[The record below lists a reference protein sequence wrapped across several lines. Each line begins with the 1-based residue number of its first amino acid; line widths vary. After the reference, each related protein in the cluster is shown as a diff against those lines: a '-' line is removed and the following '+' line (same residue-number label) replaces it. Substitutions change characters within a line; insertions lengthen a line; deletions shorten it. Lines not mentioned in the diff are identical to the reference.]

1 MVLLG
6 PEPGRGGPSPNNA
19 FSRPYATPDKSLVQ
33 SFKRIQPRQSPAL
46 KQLVRRPGAQQLEPL
61 SKPQRR
67 AGRPSPSLWPQQTG
81 LASATGLAC
90 QAKRTNA
97 DRAKQRRRR
106 GGNHVCVCQVCGQRT
121 QQPAAASEQLG
132 RLELK
137 WGEIR
142 DHAVW
147 KDAGFSGT
155 TLQTL
160 EHQLDKIHR
169 QMVAAHEDDASA
181 PSASAKPDSKPA
193 SPQHPQPEPEPQ
205 METGQ
210 DPTKLEDTTASR
222 SPYLAASAPKRAA
235 AAQVEAEPRAL
246 VMDSLT
252 PERLL
257 AAAKG
262 GNPDDIRDL
271 IEAGVDFNVASE
283 AGGLAG
289 IDRCL
294 VLAAIR
300 GHDAAV
306 SILLSAGAD
315 ATVTQNGTSLLELV
329 QKQYQEVA
337 RSPPGSPNQS
347 TVDSAD
353 GSIGTLSLAAH
364 RDLLEGLQA
373 TEQILMKASELQQS
387 NNE

>member
-6 PEPGRGGPSPNNA
+6 PEPGRGGPSPTNA
-19 FSRPYATPDKSLVQ
+19 FSRPYATPDESLVR
-33 SFKRIQPRQSPAL
+33 SFRRIQRQSPAL
-46 KQLVRRPGAQQLEPL
+46 KQLVRRPAAGAQQLEPL
-61 SKPQRR
+61 RR

-81 LASATGLAC
+81 LASTTGLAC
-90 QAKRTNA
+90 QATRANA

-106 GGNHVCVCQVCGQRT
+106 GGNHVCVCQICGQRT
-121 QQPAAASEQLG
+121 QQPVAASEQLG
-132 RLELK
+132 RLEFK
-137 WGEIR
+137 WAEIR

-160 EHQLDKIHR
+160 ERQLDKIHR
-169 QMVAAHEDDASA
+169 QMVVAHEGDASS
-181 PSASAKPDSKPA
+181 PSASAQLDSKDA
-193 SPQHPQPEPEPQ
+193 SPQHPEPEPEPERQ
-205 METGQ
+205 TGTAQ
-210 DPTKLEDTTASR
+210 DVTKLEDMTASR
-222 SPYLAASAPKRAA
+222 SSYLAANAPQCAA
-235 AAQVEAEPRAL
+235 AAQVEEPRAL
-246 VMDSLT
+246 VMGSLE

-257 AAAKG
+257 AAAKA
-262 GNPDDIRDL
+262 GNPDDIREL

-306 SILLSAGAD
+306 SVLLSAGAD

-329 QKQYQEVA
+329 QKKHQEVA
-337 RSPPGSPNQS
+337 RSPPGSPVQG
-347 TVDSAD
+347 TVAAD
-353 GSIGTLSLAAH
+353 GSIGSLSMAAH

-387 NNE
+387 NND